1 MSVTIER
8 SQLVD
13 IARDLYDGN
22 LEIESH
28 LRKQLTKKP
37 ITGFFNKIEDKLWRK
52 IVHDHPCKDF
62 SGKQESLTRR
72 NILKKICRVLK
83 SKF

>member
-1 MSVTIER
+1 MSVIIER
-8 SQLVD
+8 RQLVD
-13 IARDLYDGN
+13 IARDLYDGS

-28 LRKQLTKKP
+28 LRKQLIKKP
-37 ITGFFNKIEDKLWRK
+37 ITGFFIKIEEKLWKK
-52 IVHDHPCKDF
+52 IVHDHPGKDF
-62 SGKQESLTRR
+62 SGKQESQTRS